1 MKVYWRIV
9 VEEWMTYISNKTK
22 IDKIK
27 QMWAKTFLMRV
38 SVNESSKK
46 KKPKKNILSVISFY
60 VFYMFW
66 INDIGNSHYISNLKK
81 DIFFVY
87 NN

>member
-9 VEEWMTYISNKTK
+9 VEEWMTYISNKKTN
-22 IDKIK
+22 KIK

-46 KKPKKNILSVISFY
+46 KKPKKNILSVISSY
-60 VFYMFW
+60 VFYVC
-66 INDIGNSHYISNLKK
+66 SE
-81 DIFFVY
+81 
-87 NN
+87 